1 MTIDFEKDQEEVL
14 DKTTNINKLAD
25 KIKELQAHQKQLEV
39 QEDSIKQKKKDIE
52 LLSGEVI
59 PTMLSEM
66 GLSYLKL
73 QDGSSIEVKTNYSAT
88 ITQANKE
95 NAFKWLRENGLG
107 DIIKNEIS
115 VSFGRNED
123 NKAADYAELAK
134 GQGLEP
140 QQKLKVEPMTLKA
153 LVRER
158 IEAGK
163 EMPTELFNVF
173 IGNKDNNKKETI
185 TMSEVQE
192 KKKNEISTN
201 LFEAD
206 AGQGLNM
213 TQEDLALPFLKVL
226 GQLSPECNKRDAK
239 HVEGA
244 EPGMIINTVTG
255 EVYDGVKGIDV
266 VPVHYKR
273 QHIEWQDRGE
283 SQGAPVKIYDAG
295 DDLPSTTRDKF
306 NKDRLANGNY
316 LENTASHFVVILGD
330 SPTTAL
336 LSMKATQLKVSRKW
350 NSMMMGLKMQGKNGM
365 FTPPTYSH
373 IYKLKTVQQSNDKGT
388 WFGWDVSRVGPISD
402 PGIYKIAKDFGA
414 NVSKGDVKVKHGEQE
429 SKSDSPY

>member
-25 KIKELQAHQKQLEV
+25 KIKELQAHQQQLEV

-52 LLSGEVI
+52 HLSGEVI

-66 GLSYLKL
+66 GLSFLKL

-158 IEAGK
+158 IEAGQ
-163 EMPTELFNVF
+163 EMPTEIFGVF
-173 IGNKDNNKKETI
+173 SENKTTIKRNK
-185 TMSEVQE
+185 
-192 KKKNEISTN
+192 
-201 LFEAD
+201 
-206 AGQGLNM
+206 
-213 TQEDLALPFLKVL
+213 
-226 GQLSPECNKRDAK
+226 
-239 HVEGA
+239 
-244 EPGMIINTVTG
+244 
-255 EVYDGVKGIDV
+255 
-266 VPVHYKR
+266 
-273 QHIEWQDRGE
+273 
-283 SQGAPVKIYDAG
+283 
-295 DDLPSTTRDKF
+295 
-306 NKDRLANGNY
+306 
-316 LENTASHFVVILGD
+316 
-330 SPTTAL
+330 
-336 LSMKATQLKVSRKW
+336 
-350 NSMMMGLKMQGKNGM
+350 
-365 FTPPTYSH
+365 
-373 IYKLKTVQQSNDKGT
+373 
-388 WFGWDVSRVGPISD
+388 
-402 PGIYKIAKDFGA
+402 
-414 NVSKGDVKVKHGEQE
+414 
-429 SKSDSPY
+429 